1 MGKIAYITVIPQ
13 VFEMIDGVHMVP
25 VAFNT
30 QKIRT
35 KIVVESDED
44 LEKKLA
50 EIREKVESYG
60 TST

>member
-13 VFEMIDGVHMVP
+13 VFEMIDGVHMIPIV
-25 VAFNT
+25 FNT

-50 EIREKVESYG
+50 EIREKIESYG